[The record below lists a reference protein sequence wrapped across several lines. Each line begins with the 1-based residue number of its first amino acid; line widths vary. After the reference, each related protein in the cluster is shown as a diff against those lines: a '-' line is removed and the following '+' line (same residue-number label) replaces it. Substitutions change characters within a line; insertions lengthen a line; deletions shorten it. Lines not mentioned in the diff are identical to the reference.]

1 MERLAY
7 AVLVAHPHS
16 RMEATVQPPPSWRDV
31 LWATFAAAAAAWFL
45 SAIVDAGVIVGTLL
59 VVAGV
64 WVVAG
69 AWRRTVWGCP
79 FSHDPHADGASR
91 CPRHG
96 DDRRPVEG
104 QPRR

>member
-7 AVLVAHPHS
+7 AVLVAQPCS
-16 RMEATVQPPPSWRDV
+16 SMEASVQPLPSGRDV
-31 LWATFAAAAAAWFL
+31 LWATFAAVAAAWFL
-45 SAIVDAGVIVGTLL
+45 SAIVDAGVFVGALL

-69 AWRRTVWGCP
+69 AWRRTVWGCR
-79 FSHDPHADGASR
+79 FSHDPDADSVAR

-96 DDRRPVEG
+96 DDRRSVEG
-104 QPRR
+104 QYPG